1 MTRHATFT
9 LDPDRAACGVR
20 LSHKEGRRAA
30 AQLTDVDC
38 DRCALRVLRSLQEEN
53 PGVSVA
59 DLVALNTWP
68 DRVGPR
74 DPDGPLLAPQVNDL
88 AERNKVTW
96 RVERIVHH
104 LNSTDIAYIKLRSV
118 RAVSTDRTVVLVE
131 WVTDF
136 RRHRRPIP
144 ETP

>member
-1 MTRHATFT
+1 MTAHATFT
-9 LDPDRAACGVR
+9 ADPDKAVCSVR
-20 LSHKEGRRAA
+20 LSHKEGRTAA
-30 AQLTDVDC
+30 ATPTDVDC

-53 PGVSVA
+53 PGVSA
-59 DLVALNTWP
+59 AELVARNVWP

-74 DPDGPLLAPQVNDL
+74 DPDGPLLAPRVNDL

-96 RVERIVHH
+96 RVARIVHH
-104 LNSTDIAYIKLRSV
+104 LNSTDIAYIKLQSV
-118 RAVSTDRTVVLVE
+118 RAVPTDRTVVLVE